1 MRAYSARMT
10 IADVHAI
17 PETADA
23 CVEYLTEADQ
33 AWNDGDEAHAWDVY
47 RSLFES
53 KVKTDAQESHVAHRL
68 ALIAINRRDPDSAW
82 NYIAYSKEP
91 GADEI
96 RHSLDNATP
105 NDPAVDPDTPP
116 ATVEQTDDW
125 WTAGVKANHDNDW
138 GLAARIWASIAAST
152 CNPPNV
158 IAKAE
163 VQLGDAIHQLGDG
176 GTARQWY
183 EKALPNLDDQ
193 AAIDIARQ
201 KLLDVGV
208 HSTADHSS
216 PAAEQVV
223 IGVDAYQQGNAAPA
237 RTAFEAALHLA
248 GPDDVKGRAH
258 YYLGAMDYQEK
269 KYADARNHIEAAAQ
283 TASDPEKGWAADMLT
298 WHYDERGAP

>member
-1 MRAYSARMT
+1 MA
-10 IADVHAI
+10 IPDPHAI

-23 CVEYLTEADQ
+23 CTEYQTEAD
-33 AWNDGDEAHAWDVY
+33 HAWDSGDENHAWEVY

-53 KVKTDAQESHVAHRL
+53 RVKSDAQESHAAHRL
-68 ALIAINRRDPDSAW
+68 ALIAVNRQDHDSAW
-82 NYIAYSKEP
+82 NHAAYSREP
-91 GADEI
+91 GADDL

-125 WTAGVKANHDNDW
+125 WTAGVAANHASDW
-138 GLAARIWASIAAST
+138 GLAARIWGSIAAST

-163 VQLGDAIHQLGDG
+163 VQLGDAIHQLGDAD
-176 GTARQWY
+176 TARQWY
-183 EKALPNLDDQ
+183 EKALPNLDDP
-193 AAIDIARQ
+193 AAIEIARQ
-201 KLLDVGV
+201 KLLDIGV

-223 IGVDAYQQGNAAPA
+223 NGVDEYQQGNAANA
-237 RTAFEAALHLA
+237 RTALEAALHLE
-248 GPDDVKGRAH
+248 GPDEVKGRAH

-269 KYADARNHIEAAAQ
+269 KYADARNHVEAAAN
-283 TASDPEKGWAADMLT
+283 TAHDPERSWAIDMLN
-298 WHYDERGAP
+298 WHYDETVGI

>member
-1 MRAYSARMT
+1 MA

-23 CVEYLTEADQ
+23 CNEYQTEADQ
-33 AWNDGDEAHAWDVY
+33 AWTDGNEDHAWDLY

-68 ALIAINRRDPDSAW
+68 ALIAVNRRDADNAW

-105 NDPAVDPDTPP
+105 NDPVVDPDTPP

-125 WTAGVKANHDNDW
+125 WAAGVKANHDGDW
-138 GLAARIWASIAAST
+138 GLASRIWASIAAST

-163 VQLGDAIHQLGDG
+163 VQLGDALRQLGDDD
-176 GTARQWY
+176 TARQWY

-237 RTAFEAALHLA
+237 RAAFEAALHLD
-248 GPDDVKGRAH
+248 GPAEVKGRAH

-269 KYADARNHIEAAAQ
+269 KYADARNHVEAAAQ
-283 TASDPEKGWAADMLT
+283 SAPDPEKGWAAEMLN
-298 WHYDERGAP
+298 WHYDERVAP